1 MSFVIDSDVCSAFLR
16 GNNSVYNRFM
26 QHSGGLYVSAVTLAE
41 LYTWVHLKPHSPK
54 RPAMLRDLLTEVNIT
69 PVDEA
74 VAERFGIVRADLLA
88 RGKVVATADM
98 LIASTALLFDYTD
111 VTHNT
116 RHFAM
121 VPGLR
126 LEDWLTP

>member
-1 MSFVIDSDVCSAFLR
+1 
-16 GNNSVYNRFM
+16 
-26 QHSGGLYVSAVTLAE
+26 
-41 LYTWVHLKPHSPK
+41 
-54 RPAMLRDLLTEVNIT
+54 MLRDLLTEVNIT

-98 LIASTALLFDYTD
+98 LIASTALLFDYTV